1 MAKRPILELAGIA
14 IAEVC
19 DMAMSGGQNRTGG
32 AAGNHID
39 VTKEK
44 APAHVEQGPMA

>member
-1 MAKRPILELAGIA
+1 
-14 IAEVC
+14 
-19 DMAMSGGQNRTGG
+19 MAMSGGQNRTGG